1 MPSTLLTVRRP
12 SSVISIRGLIS
23 PPLLC
28 VAHEAPC
35 CKRSLRSSIKAL
47 DTRDKLTDVGQDVQ
61 LVTRVG
67 QHRRQNL
74 HRRRIITLPYVAL
87 LLKLG
92 RRQFDRGLLCASCRA
107 FLLR

>member
-1 MPSTLLTVRRP
+1 MKHPVVSYST
-12 SSVISIRGLIS
+12 I
-23 PPLLC
+23 C
-28 VAHEAPC
+28 
-35 CKRSLRSSIKAL
+35 SSIKAL
-47 DTRDKLTDVGQDVQ
+47 DTRDKLADVGQDVQ

-74 HRRRIITLPYVAL
+74 HCCRIITLPYVAL
-87 LLKLG
+87 LLELG